1 MDLNTI
7 TQDRRKLLGG
17 VAAIALVALAGG
29 ALIGRST
36 APSSAQTRTEAAA
49 EAGEDGEDAHGEDS
63 GAEGHGKEAVVEMSP
78 IAEAASGGRK
88 RGLWGRSGLV
98 GVELRG

>member
-36 APSSAQTRTEAAA
+36 APSSAETRTEAPA
-49 EAGEDGEDAHGEDS
+49 EAGEDGEEDHGEES
-63 GAEGHGKEAVVEMSP
+63 GEEGHGKEGFVELSP
-78 IAEAASGGRK
+78 SAAAASGIVTEVVAEGAQIGRAH
-88 RGLWGRSGLV
+88 V
-98 GVELRG
+98 